1 MGLRKIV
8 TFCLLLIAVASSK
21 AQLSVSATSNANTL
35 VNTIV
40 GAGVIVTNV
49 TLNCNGQASGTFTS
63 SGTNL
68 GLSSGIVLASGQAVE
83 AIGPNNSPGG
93 SLFSSGAGCFNSGE
107 TFFDPNIL
115 AAEPLARYDGCVLEF
130 DIKPVCNTLQIDYVF
145 ASEEYPEFV
154 GAGYNDVFGF
164 FITGPRPSGG
174 FYSGTNI
181 AVLPGSSSPVAID
194 NVNPGSPY
202 YVDNGGGGSIQY
214 DGFTIP
220 LTASA
225 SVVQCQTYHLKLAIA
240 DAGDCQYSSAV
251 FLAAKGITCPA
262 SQVPVVSATSTPLNC
277 GNDGTAT
284 ATVQNSAGPISYNW
298 QPGGQT
304 TQTATNL
311 AAGNYTCTVGYTLP
325 CPYTQTV
332 SVNVAGNNVLTLNT
346 ASQNGYCNNP
356 TGSATVSIVGGT
368 QPYTTAAW
376 TTSPVQTGNAASNLV
391 PGTYTVSVTD
401 ATGCTVNKE
410 VIVGN
415 TTPNITITT
424 SILQATCG
432 SSNGDIVVIDVVG
445 GTIPYTYNWS
455 SVPPISSQ
463 NLFNVAAGSYTVTVT
478 DAQNCVGSKV
488 VNLPNVDSVIIDPFS
503 LNEYCF
509 QDNGEIH
516 VPVINGIPPYT
527 WVWSH
532 NTTLNDSIATNLNE
546 GTYSYTVTDNVGC
559 IARGEA
565 TITNIRDAFTGNI
578 YTLPPEP
585 VADQNFILGVSLPSI
600 WTLDYIEFDD
610 GSTRINETEVV
621 MNYTEYGNYE
631 ATFYVESTNGC
642 KDTISYEIF
651 VKDFMTIYIPNA
663 FTPNTDRVNKVWYV
677 YGTLVKEIVV
687 YVFDRWGQKVF
698 ESHDLE
704 QGWDGTYEGK
714 LCPIDTYVYKVEA
727 IDFFNEKHKY
737 VGHINLIR

>member
-1 MGLRKIV
+1 MLNV
-8 TFCLLLIAVASSK
+8 LASK
-21 AQLSVSATSNANTL
+21 AQLSVSTTSNANTL

-40 GAGVIVTNV
+40 GSGVIVTNV
-49 TLNCNGQASGTFTS
+49 TLNCNGQATGTFTS

-93 SLFSSGAGCFNSGE
+93 SLFSAGAGCFNSGE

-115 AAEPLARYDGCVLEF
+115 AAEPLAKYDGCVLEF

-164 FITGPRPSGG
+164 FITGPNPGGG

-214 DGFTIP
+214 DGFTVP

-225 SVVQCQTYHLKLAIA
+225 SVVQCQTYRLKLAIA

-262 SQVPVVSATSTPLNC
+262 SQVPVVSASSTALNC

-284 ATVQNSAGPISYNW
+284 ATVQNSSGPISYNW

-346 ASQNGYCNNP
+346 SSQNAYCNNP
-356 TGSATVSIVGGT
+356 TGTASVNYVGGTPPYSTPQWNTVPPEAGNTIDSLLPGIYTVSI
-368 QPYTTAAW
+368 A
-376 TTSPVQTGNAASNLV
+376 
-391 PGTYTVSVTD
+391 D
-401 ATGCTVNKE
+401 ATGCMVNKD
-410 VIVGN
+410 VTVGN
-415 TTPNITITT
+415 TTPNINITS
-424 SILQATCG
+424 SILQSTCG
-432 SSNGDIVVIDVVG
+432 SSNGDIEITDVTG
-445 GTIPYTYNWS
+445 GNTPYSYNWS
-455 SVPPISSQ
+455 TTPPSSSQ
-463 NLFNVAAGSYTVTVT
+463 SVFNVSAGSYTITVT
-478 DAQNCVGSKV
+478 DAENCVGSKV
-488 VNLPNVDSVIIDPFS
+488 VNLPNVDSVMIDPYS
-503 LNEYCF
+503 LNEYCY
-509 QDNGEIH
+509 QSNGEIH
-516 VPVINGIPPYT
+516 SPVLNGVAPYS

-532 NTTLNDSIATNLNE
+532 SLTLNDSVATGLSA
-546 GTYSYTVTDNVGC
+546 GSYSFAVTDNVGC
-559 IARGEA
+559 TARGNI
-565 TITNIRDAFTGNI
+565 TITNIRDDFTGNI
-578 YTLPPEP
+578 YTSPPEP
-585 VADQNFILGVSLPSI
+585 VANQNFILGISLPSI
-600 WTLDYIEFDD
+600 WSLDYIELAD
-610 GSTRINETEVV
+610 GSTRSNETEVV
-621 MNYTEYGNYE
+621 MNYAEYGNYG
-631 ATFYVESTNGC
+631 AVFYVESSNGC

-651 VKDFMTIYIPNA
+651 VKDFMTIYIPNS

-677 YGTLVKEIVV
+677 YGTLVKEIVIYV
-687 YVFDRWGQKVF
+687 YDRWGQKIF
-698 ESHDLE
+698 ESNDLE
-704 QGWDGTYEGK
+704 QGWDGTYKGK
-714 LCPIDTYVYKVEA
+714 LCESDTYVYKVEA
-727 IDFFNEKHKY
+727 LDFFDEKRKF
-737 VGHINLIR
+737 VGHVHLIR